1 MDQKQFSLVA
11 GAIFAVVAA
20 VHLLRVYMGWP
31 VVIGNWD
38 VPMWLSWI
46 GLIVAGGLSCE
57 IASNIDPFQN

>member
-46 GLIVAGGLSCE
+46 GLIVAGGLSYFGLRL
-57 IASNIDPFQN
+57 AARN